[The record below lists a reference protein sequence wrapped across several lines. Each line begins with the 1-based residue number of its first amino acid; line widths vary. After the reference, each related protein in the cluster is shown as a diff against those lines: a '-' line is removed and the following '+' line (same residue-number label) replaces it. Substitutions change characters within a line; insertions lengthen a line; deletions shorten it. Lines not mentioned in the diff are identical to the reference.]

1 MISNHYYGQIATN
14 LSAVHTPPSA
24 SAPRSSTS
32 TSSGPGF
39 THRRPVAAGCWAL
52 RARAAW
58 GIATVKAIGP
68 GRRGI
73 AIRSRI
79 PGRSRPPGRSP
90 AVWAWGTRCHSS
102 PCMPSPP
109 DRLESCSSQVNRVQ
123 DGGGSFRR
131 NFSGAFDK
139 DSASPS
145 TLVTELL
152 SCLCIETNSEHRV
165 IFKSSPRR
173 FRLARRTERLMASQ
187 TDIYSGPAIATCK

>member
-14 LSAVHTPPSA
+14 TSEARTRSNANAQPSL
-24 SAPRSSTS
+24 TS
-32 TSSGPGF
+32 TSSGPGCIR
-39 THRRPVAAGCWAL
+39 HRLAGAECLAPP
-52 RARAAW
+52 ARAAW

-73 AIRSRI
+73 SIRSGI

-123 DGGGSFRR
+123 DRGGSSRR

-145 TLVTELL
+145 ILVTELL
-152 SCLCIETNSEHRV
+152 SCLH
-165 IFKSSPRR
+165 
-173 FRLARRTERLMASQ
+173 
-187 TDIYSGPAIATCK
+187 

>member
-1 MISNHYYGQIATN
+1 MTSNRCCGRIEINTWGARIRSNANAQ
-14 LSAVHTPPSA
+14 PSL
-24 SAPRSSTS
+24 TS
-32 TSSGPGF
+32 TSSGPGCIR
-39 THRRPVAAGCWAL
+39 HRLAGAECLAPP
-52 RARAAW
+52 ARAAW

-90 AVWAWGTRCHSS
+90 AVWAWGTRCPPS

-123 DGGGSFRR
+123 DGGGSSRR

-152 SCLCIETNSEHRV
+152 SCFCIETNSEHGV

-187 TDIYSGPAIATCK
+187 TDIYSRPAIVTCK